1 LTTPRF
7 WLITS
12 AGRIEFRRVQ
22 FIQLPSVQLLFG
34 IKSHS
39 PVLPFLSFVVFLL
52 YFVFG
57 SGWQEPARLTLR
69 GHAADGA
76 VITLRWDSGA
86 GFNSYEQRVFHLNAV
101 SKQEDGLISVTIGS
115 TGRRYPASQSK
126 DVVCEAVLVDGKPID
141 FNAIAGAKPLLSNG
155 ALRFNKSQQLAFSV
169 KALSQLS
176 FRFRTDTS
184 SGIAFIE
191 VNGKRTE
198 HDLYM
203 ANEAAKLKQI
213 DCWLLRPDGAFA
225 VGADLPRYPVRELEV
240 LNGRPSKAV
249 WLIAAELRGR
259 NRAADLLQGRP
270 QTLGQVRFH
279 NVLDG
284 MRLHFHPLQF
294 VQQVCFALLTAWL
307 LTALLRFAGTLGG
320 LRGIFL
326 SEQRPWFWLMLAASL
341 TVFGIWLA
349 AFWPG
354 VISVDSMKIWRAA
367 LLPDVYLNDHPFLN
381 VILYKYLR
389 HLWSNAAVVPLT
401 HVLLSSLLVSWFG
414 FWLFRQ
420 GAPLPLVL
428 LWLLFI
434 LSSVPTGV
442 YNTALWKDIPFA
454 LLTVFWACLLVRM
467 RQEKRQGRLRWTPQR
482 VGALLLLGLALSL
495 IRHNGLVYLAVLPAL
510 ILLLGLAPLKKAL
523 LGLAALLLAAGISL
537 AGLHLAGKTGGAGFL
552 GQELRKYSRSLSLH
566 DLADDAQRLRRD
578 YMTVL
583 NINQTAQAWDKFHH
597 YFQDRQAW
605 WFLRLSGWH
614 DVYPYQ
620 ESSVPFPAL
629 NKAALRVYE
638 KSYQRPWVWLTWN
651 PVWLLA
657 LLPLLTLLFF
667 WLPNTAVLGAVL
679 LAGALP
685 LVYLRIFNWRYY
697 YFLYLGLLF
706 LPAFVLLD
714 IFRRKNAFL
723 DHNPKLQ
730 QRQIP

>member
-1 LTTPRF
+1 MTLRQP
-7 WLITS
+7 L
-12 AGRIEFRRVQ
+12 
-22 FIQLPSVQLLFG
+22 LLFLA
-34 IKSHS
+34 
-39 PVLPFLSFVVFLL
+39 VLL

-69 GHAADGA
+69 GHASDDAML
-76 VITLRWDSGA
+76 TLRWDSGA
-86 GFNSYEQRVFHLNAV
+86 GFNSYEQRVFHLNTHP
-101 SKQEDGLISVTIGS
+101 QEDGLISVTIGA
-115 TGRRYPASQSK
+115 TGRRWPASQSK
-126 DVVCEAVLVDGKPID
+126 DVICETVLADGKPVLADRRLHFKDRQQIS
-141 FNAIAGAKPLLSNG
+141 FR
-155 ALRFNKSQQLAFSV
+155 LRAESS
-169 KALSQLS
+169 LS

-191 VNGKRTE
+191 VNGSRTE

-203 ANEAAKLKQI
+203 ANEAAKSTQL
-213 DCWLLRPDGAFA
+213 DYWLLRPDGSFTVEAA
-225 VGADLPRYPVRELEV
+225 LPRYPIRELEV

-259 NRAADLLQGRP
+259 NRAADLLQG
-270 QTLGQVRFH
+270 QAQALGQVRFR

-284 MRLHFHPLQF
+284 MTKYFHPVQF
-294 VQQVCFALLTAWL
+294 TQQVCFALLSAWL

-326 SEQRPWFWLMLAASL
+326 AEQRCWFWLMLAASL
-341 TVFGIWLA
+341 TVFGAWLA

-389 HLWSNAAVVPLT
+389 HLWSNPAAVPLA
-401 HVLLSSLLVSWFG
+401 HVLLSSLLVAWFA

-420 GAPLPLVL
+420 GAPLPLAL
-428 LWLLFI
+428 LWLLFV
-434 LSSVPTGV
+434 LSSVPAGV
-442 YNTALWKDIPFA
+442 YNTVLWKDIPFA
-454 LLTVFWACLLVRM
+454 LLTVFWACILVRM
-467 RQEKRQGRLRWTPQR
+467 RQEKQQGRLRWTPQR
-482 VGALLLLGLALSL
+482 VCALLLLGLALAL
-495 IRHNGLVYLAVLPAL
+495 IRHNGLVYLAALPAL
-510 ILLLGLAPLKKAL
+510 ILLLGLVPLKKAL
-523 LGLAALLLAAGISL
+523 LGLAALLLAAGIGF
-537 AGLHLAGKTGGAGFL
+537 AGLHLAGKSGGAGFL
-552 GQELRKYSRSLSLH
+552 TQEIRKYSRRLSVH
-566 DLADDAQRLRRD
+566 DLADDAQQVRRD

-583 NINQTAQAWDKFHH
+583 NISQTAQGWDKFHH

-605 WFLRLSGWH
+605 WFLRLSGWW

-620 ESSVPFPAL
+620 EGSIRFPAL

-638 KSYQRPWVWLTWN
+638 ASCARPWVWYAWN

-679 LAGALP
+679 LTGALP

-706 LPAFVLLD
+706 LPGFILSDAAAWS
-714 IFRRKNAFL
+714 RRRSRRA
-723 DHNPKLQ
+723 
-730 QRQIP
+730 R